1 MSDLDTSLEADPAGL
16 RAVAGWLRT
25 GSGDSIT
32 GATDTLTYARG
43 DRGDWSGDSAAAFR
57 SRMGSVLT
65 SAESASTS
73 VGEAV
78 AGLERFADAVADLQR
93 RVDLLRTAASTA
105 GLTLTTTSVV
115 RPVAP
120 GPAPNRPADDAS
132 PAEARAYTQ
141 AISARADALDRQSSF
156 QQASTE
162 MSAVR
167 ADLRA
172 AEIDLERVT
181 AAVQVLL
188 VPAIDFLT
196 GAGIQAVFDQATAA
210 MRGHAAMLR
219 NQAASALEV
228 AALPGAGRFPGS
240 FYDDLDFSAARNA
253 QAASVTDEAARLA
266 RAGKVAG
273 ASVGG
278 LLTGVSIYTDIQAGE
293 SVGQAAAS
301 NLAGWGASVA
311 AGAAIGTA
319 IGTVFPGAGNAVG
332 LVVGGV
338 VGGVVGIFTSGV
350 VDGLI
355 ENSGDVGAAME
366 NGARDIVDSGKAVV
380 DLLDAGASAVG
391 SAASAVG
398 DGLSDAWESIFG

>member
-1 MSDLDTSLEADPAGL
+1 
-16 RAVAGWLRT
+16 
-25 GSGDSIT
+25 
-32 GATDTLTYARG
+32 
-43 DRGDWSGDSAAAFR
+43 
-57 SRMGSVLT
+57 MGSVLT
-65 SAESASTS
+65 SAESASAS
-73 VGEAV
+73 VDEAI
-78 AGLERFADAVADLQR
+78 AGLERFADSVADLQR
-93 RVDLLRTAASTA
+93 RVDLLRSAAATA
-105 GLTLTTTSVV
+105 GLTLTATSVV

-120 GPAPNRPADDAS
+120 GPAPNRPADDAT
-132 PAEARAYTQ
+132 PAEARGYTE
-141 AISARADALDRQSSF
+141 ATSARADALDRQSAF
-156 QQASTE
+156 QLASTE

-167 ADLRA
+167 TDLQA

-196 GAGIQAVFDQATAA
+196 GAGIQAMFDQATAA

-228 AALPGAGRFPGS
+228 AALPGAGRFPSS
-240 FYDDLDFSAARNA
+240 FYDDLDFSAARIA

-301 NLAGWGASVA
+301 NFAGWGASVA

-355 ENSGDVGAAME
+355 EVSWDVGAAME
-366 NGARDIVDSGKAVV
+366 NGARDIVESGKAVV

-391 SAASAVG
+391 NAASAVG